1 MEEKTLPLGN
11 VRTLRAAGKVEE
23 LLHEMDQYKWS
34 ILGLC
39 EMRWKKSGEI
49 PTGRGGGHRVY
60 FSGKEDKHE
69 QGVGF
74 LVHKDIVKS
83 VIGCRPVSSRL
94 MTVRLR
100 ASPFNI
106 TIIQVYA
113 PTSSYDDSD
122 VDEFYR
128 ELQSLVDQTPKQD
141 ILVVQGDWNAK
152 VGEDA
157 QEDWGEVC
165 GPSCN
170 PETNDRGL
178 KLLDFATYNNL
189 VLANTLGNH
198 KPSRRWTW
206 HSPDGTHHNQIDY
219 ILVKKRFRSGIKT
232 ARTRTFPGA
241 DVGSD
246 HDMVMVT
253 FQTRLRNSR
262 KPTQPRIRFD
272 LEKLNDPTVMSA
284 FQATIGGRFAPLA
297 TLVDEDADLDS
308 MVIHFNKAVTDTA
321 AELLGRQRRK
331 RKPWVTPEILDLCDQ
346 RRAL

>member
-1 MEEKTLPLGN
+1 
-11 VRTLRAAGKVEE
+11 
-23 LLHEMDQYKWS
+23 
-34 ILGLC
+34 
-39 EMRWKKSGEI
+39 MRWKKSGEI
-49 PTGRGGGHRVY
+49 PTDGGHRVY

-83 VIGCRPVSSRL
+83 VIGCRPISSRL

-157 QEDWGEVC
+157 QEDWREVC

-178 KLLDFATYNNL
+178 KLLDFAIYNNL

-198 KPSRRWTW
+198 KPSGRWTW
-206 HSPDGTHHNQIDY
+206 HGPDGTHHNQIDY

-246 HDMVMVT
+246 HDMVMMT
-253 FQTRLRNSR
+253 FQTRLKDSR
-262 KPTQPRIRFD
+262 KT
-272 LEKLNDPTVMSA
+272 N
-284 FQATIGGRFAPLA
+284 
-297 TLVDEDADLDS
+297 
-308 MVIHFNKAVTDTA
+308 A
-321 AELLGRQRRK
+321 AKNQ
-331 RKPWVTPEILDLCDQ
+331 V
-346 RRAL
+346 